1 MYFHIILANKSGVLS
16 GMPPGVTP
24 LVGAQY
30 ILSQQGIPGYYHQS
44 HPAVMYSEEHLQ
56 MVQSRLPHHMVKYI
70 KIKIKNY
77 FNNIFLTF
85 RLLTSI
91 HLIQCILMYHQV

>member
-1 MYFHIILANKSGVLS
+1 
-16 GMPPGVTP
+16 MPPGVAP

-44 HPAVMYSEEHLQ
+44 HPVMYSEEHLQ

-70 KIKIKNY
+70 TIKKQTKNDM
-77 FNNIFLTF
+77 
-85 RLLTSI
+85 
-91 HLIQCILMYHQV
+91 ILYY

>member
-1 MYFHIILANKSGVLS
+1 MFYKFILANKSGVLS
-16 GMPPGVTP
+16 GMPPGVAP

-44 HPAVMYSEEHLQ
+44 HPVMYSEEHLQ

-70 KIKIKNY
+70 ANKK
-77 FNNIFLTF
+77 TF
-85 RLLTSI
+85 
-91 HLIQCILMYHQV
+91 

>member
-1 MYFHIILANKSGVLS
+1 MFLLKIKTKIKCQYILFYIILANKSGVLS

-44 HPAVMYSEEHLQ
+44 HPVMYSDEHLQ
-56 MVQSRLPHHMVKYI
+56 MVQSRLPHHMVK
-70 KIKIKNY
+70 
-77 FNNIFLTF
+77 
-85 RLLTSI
+85 I
-91 HLIQCILMYHQV
+91 HN